1 MSRSYRITVIALGV
15 PEETLEKVM
24 TERFGWEGQADSWD
38 DKVYFTGEG
47 ALYGGKSEHEAH
59 DEIAG
64 MLKSVYPEA
73 KVCTQWT
80 YLDDLPYE
88 EYGDAVY

>member
-1 MSRSYRITVIALGV
+1 MSRSYRITVIALGI

-47 ALYGGKSEHEAH
+47 ALYGGKSEYEAH
-59 DEIAG
+59 DEIVG

-73 KVCTQWT
+73 KVCSQWT